1 MGTTISKPGG
11 GSTGPTT
18 IVINQGLAQTY
29 AEDGWQNNGTLETIV
44 SSSRIIK
51 EFTNYW
57 LDLSIMTRGFSV
69 GNITTRIYAG
79 STPTGKQLLLDTYVV
94 ASGSAN
100 IYSLARKFFV
110 ASSTDSETG
119 ATEYYIHN
127 GSTGIGVIG
136 GYNNSLNV
144 VVIYYPYLNVTMQVQ
159 NANTGEC
166 RLGPSRIT
174 YG

>member
-1 MGTTISKPGG
+1 MGTIISKPGG

-18 IVINQGLAQTY
+18 IVINQGFAQTY

-79 STPTGKQLLLDTYVV
+79 STPTGKQVLLDTYVV

-100 IYSLARKFFV
+100 IYSLVKRWFV
-110 ASSTDSETG
+110 LASTDSE
-119 ATEYYIHN
+119 N
-127 GSTGIGVIG
+127 GSTAYYMSSGSSNLGYVGSYSYDLNAIVIDH
-136 GYNNSLNV
+136 
-144 VVIYYPYLNVTMQVQ
+144 PYLNITMQVQ
-159 NANTGEC
+159 LANSGEC